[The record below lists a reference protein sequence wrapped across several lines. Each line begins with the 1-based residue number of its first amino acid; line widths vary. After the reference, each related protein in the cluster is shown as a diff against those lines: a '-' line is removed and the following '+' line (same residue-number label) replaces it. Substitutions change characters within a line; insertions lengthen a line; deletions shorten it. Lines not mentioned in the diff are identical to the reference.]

1 MKAIDLAG
9 PDPNPMSELEVE
21 TLQSIVS
28 SMTVS
33 PLVVIQI
40 VAERGVSTMAILET
54 RPDAFIFSIDI
65 GERPE
70 ELANVNSNE
79 MNLDP
84 TKVVRGLGRSQEIG
98 LYWPLGWEAD
108 LIFIDG
114 DHRYDGV
121 HADIQIW
128 SKSVKVGGMLRLH
141 DYIHPR
147 DRGPQIIG
155 RVWEAVE
162 DQRTNALYYF
172 DEVLQDDRLI
182 SFTRVGVGESHL
194 DTFVSNVAVND
205 YTQRMGVDA

>member
-1 MKAIDLAG
+1 MRAIDLAG
-9 PDPNPMSELEVE
+9 PDPKPMSIVEVE
-21 TLQSIVS
+21 TLQEIIKSIDH
-28 SMTVS
+28 S
-33 PLVVIQI
+33 PLVVIQ
-40 VAERGVSTMAILET
+40 VGAERGVSTMAILEA

-70 ELANVNSNE
+70 ELANVNFNE
-79 MNLDP
+79 LNLEP
-84 TKVVRGLGRSQEIG
+84 AKVVRGLGRSQEIG

-108 LIFIDG
+108 LVFIDG

-128 SKSVKVGGMLRLH
+128 SKSVKLDGMLLLH

-162 DQRTNALYYF
+162 DQRMNALGLF
-172 DEVLQDDRLI
+172 NEVLQVDRLI
-182 SFTRVGVGESHL
+182 GFARADIYSMPL
-194 DTFVSNVAVND
+194 DASVSDITVKD
-205 YTQRMGVDA
+205 YTQLMGASA

>member
-9 PDPNPMSELEVE
+9 PDPNPMSKLEVE

-28 SMTVS
+28 SMATS

-40 VAERGVSTMAILET
+40 GAERGVSTMAILEA

-79 MNLDP
+79 MGLDHA
-84 TKVVRGLGRSQEIG
+84 KVVRGLGRSQEVG

-121 HADIQIW
+121 YTDIQIW
-128 SKSVKVGGMLRLH
+128 SPSVKFEGMLLLH
-141 DYIHPR
+141 DYIHPK
-147 DRGPQIIG
+147 DREPQIIG

-162 DQRTNALYYF
+162 DQRMRALYYF
-172 DEVLQDDRLI
+172 EEVFQVDRLI
-182 SFTRVGVGESHL
+182 GFTKIDARDFFLNAFASDVTVDDHVRL
-194 DTFVSNVAVND
+194 
-205 YTQRMGVDA
+205 MGADA